1 MRSASIVTLS
11 DRLAAKSN
19 DGAMTN
25 TSNSKLIASAATVE
39 LFQRNLRIQ
48 TKSGQLAE
56 HTTAAN
62 RISGTK
68 GLRTIKQPT
77 ITPTT
82 AASCA
87 YWRILC
93 RTGFVVAEDDSI
105 ILEL

>member
-1 MRSASIVTLS
+1 MLSASVVTLS

-25 TSNSKLIASAATVE
+25 TSKSTLMASAANVE
-39 LFQRNLRIQ
+39 LFQRDLRIQ

-62 RISGTK
+62 SIAGTK
-68 GLRTIKQPT
+68 GHRTIKQPP
-77 ITPTT
+77 ITMTT

-87 YWRILC
+87 YWRIRC